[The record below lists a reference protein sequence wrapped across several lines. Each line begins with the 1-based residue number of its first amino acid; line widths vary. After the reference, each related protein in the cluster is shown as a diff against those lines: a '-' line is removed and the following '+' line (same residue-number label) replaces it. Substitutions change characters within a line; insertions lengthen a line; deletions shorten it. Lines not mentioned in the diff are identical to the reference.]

1 MKKIFKAIKRA
12 FPASEATIDEYFKCF
27 KSELGRIS
35 TLREEEL
42 SALRARVEAGEAAIS
57 SVEMRLAR
65 LEETVGKTGKDL
77 YGVLGALKQLNDEMD
92 TDIRQADERLREVSD
107 DVHDIRQGD
116 LFRRIEFLQS
126 KLLFLESMLQRN
138 LMSKKDQEESTL
150 YAFMQRM
157 RKLFSRRGVVGISLT
172 RVGRAHDGGYVMA
185 DDFRDKR
192 IAYSIGIADDVSW
205 DADMAARGFDVY
217 MYDHTIEA
225 LPEERAGFHFQCTGL
240 GSDMDAGD
248 PALKTLPELLKENGH
263 SEERG
268 MILKIDIEGAEW
280 AVLRDLEEDIL
291 RQFSQIVFEFHD
303 LVRPEKEE
311 IIVQA
316 MEKLNR
322 THQLVHL
329 HANNYGT
336 YLQVGGMVLP
346 ELLEGTYLL
355 REEYRFEECG
365 ERVPSP
371 LDAPNCVYLP
381 DIFLGVWDP

>member
-1 MKKIFKAIKRA
+1 MKKILEAIRKSL
-12 FPASEATIDEYFKCF
+12 PASEEVMDEHFKCL

-35 TLREEEL
+35 ILQEKEL
-42 SALRARVEAGEAAIS
+42 SALRARIETGEAAM
-57 SVEMRLAR
+57 SVLEMRLDR
-65 LEETVGKTGKDL
+65 LEEAVGRVGSNLHEVCGT
-77 YGVLGALKQLNDEMD
+77 LKQLNDEMD
-92 TDIRQADERLREVSD
+92 TDMRQVDERLREMAD
-107 DVHDIRQGD
+107 DVHDIKQGD

-138 LMSKKDQEESTL
+138 LMSKKDQEESAL
-150 YAFMQRM
+150 YAFMQRV
-157 RKLFSRRGVVGISLT
+157 RKLFFRRDVVGFSMT
-172 RVGRAHDGGYVMA
+172 RIGRAHDGGYVMA

-225 LPEERAGFHFQCTGL
+225 LPEEKAGFHFQRTGL
-240 GSDMDAGD
+240 GSNMDAGD
-248 PALKTLPELLKENGH
+248 PALKTLTELLNENGH

-280 AVLRDLEEDIL
+280 AVLRDLEEDTL
-291 RQFSQIVFEFHD
+291 RRFSQIVFEFHD

-311 IIVQA
+311 IIFQA

-365 ERVPSP
+365 ERLPSP

-381 DIFLGVWDP
+381 DIFLGAWDP